1 MSKSSLSSALFL
13 DCVENSYIHSIRW
26 LKCNRNRIYNRFNF
40 ILENMLNL
48 NNLWNYSF
56 DFFFLHHW
64 TFYRS
69 EDCCFSAIRFSPIV
83 KLSSLASFI
92 QTPKIYVISISYCYL
107 EHAGDFFCRSR
118 FICFLSSHVDY
129 TARIFRINFRTA
141 RCGQMTYVI
150 LVFIFRFTCH
160 DTFENRSVYMILH
173 YAIVI

>member
-1 MSKSSLSSALFL
+1 MSKSLLSSALFL

-56 DFFFLHHW
+56 DFFFQHHW

-107 EHAGDFFCRSR
+107 EHAGDFFFVAVALFAFSLVTSIIRR
-118 FICFLSSHVDY
+118 EFFAL
-129 TARIFRINFRTA
+129 IF
-141 RCGQMTYVI
+141 V
-150 LVFIFRFTCH
+150 
-160 DTFENRSVYMILH
+160 LH
-173 YAIVI
+173 GVGKWRM